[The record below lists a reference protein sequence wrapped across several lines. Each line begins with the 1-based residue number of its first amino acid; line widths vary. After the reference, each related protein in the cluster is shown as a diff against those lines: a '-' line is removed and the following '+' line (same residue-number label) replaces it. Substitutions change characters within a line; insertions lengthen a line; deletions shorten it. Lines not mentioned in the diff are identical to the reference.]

1 MKEAKLHSD
10 KIKPVK
16 FNIDVIIDIIN
27 SGQKETLEV

>member
-1 MKEAKLHSD
+1 MIMREAKVHSE

-27 SGQKETLEV
+27 SSQK

>member
-1 MKEAKLHSD
+1 MKEAKVHAD

-27 SGQKETLEV
+27 TSQK